1 MSLYFKALRQ
11 PLRESRF
18 HAIARLLQ
26 GLPDVPLAIL
36 GVFAFAGSEV
46 FLSVFK
52 FADNGSITQNLT
64 TSGNYTVH
72 SDCTGS
78 ISFTSGD
85 AATVTFNTVIIGG
98 WTEVFCI
105 QTNSG
110 TVANLDARK
119 Q

>member
-1 MSLYFKALRQ
+1 M
-11 PLRESRF
+11 PLPDFCRGSQKS
-18 HAIARLLQ
+18 RLLFWEYSRSLDR
-26 GLPDVPLAIL
+26 G
-36 GVFAFAGSEV
+36 

>member
-1 MSLYFKALRQ
+1 M
-11 PLRESRF
+11 PLPDFCRGSQKS
-18 HAIARLLQ
+18 RLLFWEYSRS
-26 GLPDVPLAIL
+26 LDR
-36 GVFAFAGSEV
+36 EV

-110 TVANLDARK
+110 TVANLDATK